1 MTVWRKEQDNAERRR
16 EGHWHEVRRK
26 QDLAASLRTIIANLK
41 QRLHGEEHVLREKK
55 TRHCKCLKM
64 YSTCKRCLSV
74 EVARQEV
81 EGTKKTIS
89 AETRSLQEAERSP
102 VGVIQPLPAEE
113 GKALQVLFFLYM
125 PLILRQ
131 LSRLSFMAQQM
142 LLPQK
147 WDNMLQVTKDDTF
160 ATSWPDHYNS
170 HQASQYAPSVKS
182 NQGADGAVLPG
193 SSIKVPQLKDVS
205 PTHVD
210 HCSSPS
216 DGVWHPDHL

>member
-1 MTVWRKEQDNAERRR
+1 VLQPYGVALGWDSLRHLVLSDKLATDAALAVSCYLREHSRAGHTIFTTADGGKATFAMAEQFARGSGRMMTVWRKEQDNAERRR

-26 QDLAASLRTIIANLK
+26 QDLAASLRTLIANLK

-55 TRHCKCLKM
+55 TRHCKCLKI

-74 EVARQEV
+74 EVARRAV

-89 AETRSLQEAERSP
+89 AETRSLLEAERSP

-113 GKALQVLFFLYM
+113 GKALQALFFLYM

-131 LSRLSFMAQQM
+131 LSRLSFTAQQM

-147 WDNMLQVTKDDTF
+147 WDKSMLQ
-160 ATSWPDHYNS
+160 
-170 HQASQYAPSVKS
+170 
-182 NQGADGAVLPG
+182 
-193 SSIKVPQLKDVS
+193 
-205 PTHVD
+205 
-210 HCSSPS
+210 
-216 DGVWHPDHL
+216 